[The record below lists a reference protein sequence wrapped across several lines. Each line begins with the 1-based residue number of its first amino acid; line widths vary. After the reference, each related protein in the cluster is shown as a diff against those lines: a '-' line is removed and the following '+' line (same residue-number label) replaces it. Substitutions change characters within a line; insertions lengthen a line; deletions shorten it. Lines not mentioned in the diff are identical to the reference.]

1 MILKYETKSNKGI
14 IFDAA
19 RIVATKEIEAGPPS
33 ILIERTNG
41 SIISLLYDTIEQRD
55 EWYERLK
62 NQVYTQTYVD
72 KVNPDKVSL
81 LELLKIMW
89 KKWGRQNEW

>member
-19 RIVATKEIEAGPPS
+19 RIAVTKENEDDFPRI
-33 ILIERTNG
+33 IIERTNG
-41 SIISLLYDTIEQRD
+41 SIISLLYNTIEQRD

-72 KVNPDKVSL
+72 KINPDKVSL
-81 LELLKIMW
+81 LELLKIM
-89 KKWGRQNEW
+89 